1 MTPQEA
7 YDQLSFYTLAKQDED
22 FIHQNIVDAFACQYA
37 DENTKPIKLAFG
49 LMGLYLTLEKGYTGR
64 MVQIAHKTMAEK
76 NKDKNWPKF
85 PHKKR
90 EFEMSVFDVLGTSPG
105 VERDGVIRQWCQA
118 VWEGYA
124 DCQQEVRDWLKREL
138 DI

>member
-22 FIHQNIVDAFACQYA
+22 FIHQNIVDAFAAQYA
-37 DENTKPIKLAFG
+37 DETTKPIKLAFG
-49 LMGLYLTLEKGYTGR
+49 LMGLYLALEKSFTGK
-64 MVQIAHKTMAEK
+64 MVQREHMNMAKLNLE
-76 NKDKNWPKF
+76 KNWPIF
-85 PHKKR
+85 PIHKR
-90 EFEMSVFDVLGTSPG
+90 EFAMDIFDVLKTKLGE
-105 VERDGVIRQWCQA
+105 ERDRAIRQWCVA

-124 DCQQEVRDWLKREL
+124 DCQSQVREWVISEL